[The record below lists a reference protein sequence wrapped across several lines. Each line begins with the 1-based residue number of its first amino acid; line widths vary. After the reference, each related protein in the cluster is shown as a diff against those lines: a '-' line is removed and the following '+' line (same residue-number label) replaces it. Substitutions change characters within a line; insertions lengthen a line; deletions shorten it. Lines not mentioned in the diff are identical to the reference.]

1 MSPLQRLVSTFV
13 LACFVIC
20 SVAWTYDTYAGD
32 DPLLS
37 GQGTG
42 SDEDDGPLSG
52 SSLPPLSGGGYCNLG
67 CHLAGHL
74 LGPVS
79 SVPPVV
85 SASSCLLSEQ
95 VFCTPAICFLEPA
108 VPPPVSPS
116 YV

>member
-20 SVAWTYDTYAGD
+20 SVAWTYDAYAGD

-37 GQGTG
+37 GQATEP
-42 SDEDDGPLSG
+42 DEDGGPLSG
-52 SSLPPLSGGGYCNLG
+52 SGLPPLSGGGYCNLG

-79 SVPPVV
+79 DVPPVV
-85 SASSCLLSEQ
+85 FASSFLLSDR
-95 VFCTPAICFLEPA
+95 VFCTPAIRFLEPA

-116 YV
+116 HV